1 MKLVKFSILILL
13 LLSLLIGL
21 VAGCQPQSRTG
32 AFTDD
37 LGREINIDYI
47 PQRIISL
54 APSNTEILFA
64 LGLGDR
70 VVGVTEYC
78 NYPPE
83 AQTKSQVGGFR
94 TVDVERIVALEPDL
108 ILADDIHEAKV
119 IPALEALGLTVVALA
134 PVTIDEVLSDLSLVG
149 KITGNDKEAASLIAS
164 LENRVKAVTDKTD
177 GLPAEQ
183 RPRVFYTVWHDPLM
197 TAGSGTHFEDLIQKA
212 GGHNVARDLDGYVDI
227 SLEAVIEANPE
238 VMITGVGHGSGDDL
252 PFRFLQE
259 EPILKDT
266 DARLNNRVYQ
276 MDADLVSRPSPRLVE
291 ALEVFAGLIH
301 PELFP

>member
-252 PFRFLQE
+252 PFRFLQD
-259 EPILKDT
+259 EPTLRDT
-266 DARLNNRVYQ
+266 DARQNNRVYQ

>member
-1 MKLVKFSILILL
+1 MKLVKFSIFIIV
-13 LLSLLIGL
+13 LSLLLGL
-21 VAGCQPQSRTG
+21 AAGCRPQSQTG

-78 NYPPE
+78 NYPEE
-83 AQTKSQVGGFR
+83 AKAKPLVGGFR

-134 PVTIDEVLSDLSLVG
+134 PVTIDEVLGDLSLVG
-149 KITGNDKEAASLIAS
+149 KITGKSEEAASLIAS
-164 LENRVKAVTDKTD
+164 LESRVKAVTDKTD
-177 GLPAEQ
+177 NLPVNQ

-212 GGHNVARDLDGYVDI
+212 GGNNVARDLDGYVDI
-227 SLEAVIEANPE
+227 SLEAVIVANPE

-252 PFRFLQE
+252 PFRFLQD
-259 EPILKDT
+259 EPTLRDT

-276 MDADLVSRPSPRLVE
+276 VDADLVSRPSPRLVE
-291 ALEVFAGLIH
+291 ALEVFAKYIH